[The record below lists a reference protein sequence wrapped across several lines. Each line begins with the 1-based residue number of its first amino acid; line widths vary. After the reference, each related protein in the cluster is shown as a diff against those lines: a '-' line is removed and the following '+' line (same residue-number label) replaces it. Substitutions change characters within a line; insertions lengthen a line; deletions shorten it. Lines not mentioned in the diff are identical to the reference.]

1 MKNFLC
7 IALFLFLI
15 TNVRADDKPWMIK
28 RYRQIIKLIQAGKT
42 EELSKLVA
50 YPLKRENP
58 LKDITNAKEFIAY
71 YPVMFDAV
79 FKKKLAGF
87 RGSSAV
93 MESNGNFGLVGDE
106 FRGEIWLNDD
116 GQIISVNYSSKR
128 EQDLKARLTKSIQS
142 KIYSAVNHW
151 DQNILVLQSPKLLIR
166 IDRID
171 TNIRYVSWS
180 KGRPTSEKPDLVLNN
195 GLEEAQ
201 GTMGGWTYTFKS
213 GDWTYV
219 IDDVEMCEKDDQCG
233 YFLNLSF
240 KGQDK
245 SSTKLKSIK

>member
-1 MKNFLC
+1 
-7 IALFLFLI
+7 
-15 TNVRADDKPWMIK
+15 MIK
-28 RYRQIIKLIQAGKT
+28 RYRYIIKLIQADKA

-58 LKDITNAKEFIAY
+58 LKDIANAKEFIAY
-71 YPVMFDAV
+71 YPVMFDAA
-79 FKKKLAGF
+79 FKKKLSGF
-87 RGSSAV
+87 RGSAV
-93 MESNGNFGLVGDE
+93 MEQHGNFGLVGEE
-106 FRGEIWLNDD
+106 FSGEMWLNEK
-116 GQIISVNYSSKR
+116 GLIMSVNYISKR
-128 EQDLKARLTKSIQS
+128 EQDLKDQLTKSIQS
-142 KIYSAVNHW
+142 KMHPSINHW
-151 DQNILVLQSPKLLIR
+151 DQNVLVLQSPKLLIR
-166 IDRID
+166 IDRTIGN
-171 TNIRYVSWS
+171 NIRYASWS

>member
-7 IALFLFLI
+7 IVLFLFVI
-15 TNVRADDKPWMIK
+15 TNARANDKPAMIK
-28 RYRQIIKLIQAGKT
+28 RYRQIIKLIQTDKA

-71 YPVMFDAV
+71 YPIMFDAA
-79 FKKKLAGF
+79 FKKKLAQF
-87 RGSSAV
+87 KDNSV
-93 MESNGNFGLVGDE
+93 LESNGSFGLVGGAFD
-106 FRGEIWLNDD
+106 GDIWLNEK
-116 GQIISVNYSSKR
+116 GQIQSINYSSKR
-128 EQDLKARLTKSIQS
+128 EQDLKDQLTRSVES
-142 KIYSAVNHW
+142 KMHPSVNHW

-166 IDRID
+166 LDRIGN
-171 TNIRYVSWS
+171 NIRYVSWS
-180 KGRPTSEKPDLVLNN
+180 KGRSTSEKPDIVLNN
-195 GLEEAQ
+195 GTEEAQ

-219 IDDVEMCEKDDQCG
+219 IDDVEMCESDDQCG
-233 YFLNLSF
+233 YFLRLSF